1 MLRNLFIYPIL
12 CGIIYNNIRTYL
24 ESKRKFSEL
33 FNSLEI
39 INIKIENINRFINRR
54 KVMFKKSKPD
64 NIHLNIDD
72 CNYSSSEDENDV
84 YFHDVN

>member
-1 MLRNLFIYPIL
+1 
-12 CGIIYNNIRTYL
+12 
-24 ESKRKFSEL
+24 
-33 FNSLEI
+33 
-39 INIKIENINRFINRR
+39 
-54 KVMFKKSKPD
+54 MFKKSKPD